1 MNVTCDNCL
10 TRLNIPEDKLP
21 KDKPASFRCPKC
33 KEKVTVQPKD
43 QAKDQAKDQPKE
55 KISPHEPTVLQPPP
69 PAGPEQE
76 GRKALVCVKEK
87 NLLDS
92 FRNTLERN
100 GFVSRNVE
108 DAASALKLMEYKMFE
123 LLIIDE
129 SFDGGRGAKKVIQYL
144 NGLDMS
150 VRRKICVMLL
160 SRKLETANSMAALHM
175 SVNYIINHNDL
186 DNFENVLFAALQEQR
201 DMYSVFREVMDK
213 TGKI

>member
-43 QAKDQAKDQPKE
+43 QAKDQAKE
-55 KISPHEPTVLQPPP
+55 KISPQEPTVLQPAP

-76 GRKALVCVKEK
+76 SRKALVCVKEK
-87 NLLDS
+87 NLIGS